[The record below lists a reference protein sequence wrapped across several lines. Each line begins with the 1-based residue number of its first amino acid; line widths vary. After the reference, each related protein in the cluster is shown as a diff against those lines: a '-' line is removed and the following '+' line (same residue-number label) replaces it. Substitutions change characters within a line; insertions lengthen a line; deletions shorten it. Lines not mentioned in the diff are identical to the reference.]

1 MSDEPRLR
9 LAEGQRLLDA
19 GDPDA
24 AIRILASLTGHPDRD
39 VSGEAWQMIGTA
51 RYRLD
56 DEPGAL
62 VAWQQAAAL
71 GGSAAWLGWKS
82 VAEQLVRDGDLE
94 GAVAAY
100 READR
105 RAPAGER
112 GAIANR
118 IAWLL
123 KETGHDFAARRQFN
137 RARGAYG
144 TFAAYVTWGLLAINV
159 AVFALDWLTGGGS
172 LGLFGGG
179 GGRAIGACGVGSP
192 VVSAGAVCTDGV
204 MAGEWWRVITSAFIH
219 LGLLHIGFNMYALYL
234 FGPIMEDLYGHLEY
248 LVIYLLCALGGSVL
262 TILVAP
268 DQAAVGASGAIF
280 GLFGLGFLVWRR
292 RHLIL
297 NPMAR
302 AILSQVGTLLV
313 LNLVITFAIPGIS
326 WTGHVGGLVVGGVI
340 GFLIPPAAGTT
351 MAGMWR
357 NPSGESME
365 RPFPTAS
372 RAIIYALLFA
382 LLALGVVWVMGN
394 GPLVL

>member
-39 VSGEAWQMIGTA
+39 VSGEALQLIGVA

-71 GGSAAWLGWKS
+71 GGSTAWLGWKS

-144 TFAAYVTWGLLAINV
+144 TFPAYVTWSLIAINV
-159 AVFALDWLTGGGS
+159 VVFVIDATLGGS
-172 LGLFGGG
+172 LGNIFGSGGG
-179 GGRAIGACGVGSP
+179 P
-192 VVSAGAVCTDGV
+192 LLEAGAVYQPLV
-204 MAGEWWRVITSAFIH
+204 AQGEWWRMITSAFLH
-219 LGLLHIGFNMYALYL
+219 LGWLHIGFNMYALYL
-234 FGPIMEDLYGHLEY
+234 FGPIMEDLYGHFEY

-262 TILVAP
+262 TVLAAP
-268 DQAAVGASGAIF
+268 TQAAAGASGAIF
-280 GLFGLGFLVWRR
+280 GLFGLGFVVWRR
-292 RHLIL
+292 RHLVL

-313 LNLVITFAIPGIS
+313 LNLVITFSFRGIS
-326 WTGHVGGLVVGGVI
+326 WTGHVGGLIVGLAI
-340 GFLIPPAAGTT
+340 GFLVAPVGGTT
-351 MAGMWR
+351 LAGMFR
-357 NPSGESME
+357 TPSGESVE
-365 RPFPTAS
+365 RPFPLMG
-372 RAIIYALLFA
+372 RVVVYAVIFAVLAVGTSWAMSQPPGRGLF
-382 LLALGVVWVMGN
+382 
-394 GPLVL
+394 